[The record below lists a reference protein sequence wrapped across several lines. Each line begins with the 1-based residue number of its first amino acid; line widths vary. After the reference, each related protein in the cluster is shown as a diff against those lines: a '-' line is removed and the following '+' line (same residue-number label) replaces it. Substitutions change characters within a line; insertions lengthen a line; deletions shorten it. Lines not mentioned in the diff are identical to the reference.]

1 MFSLGVLLAM
11 CTGFMVKRRTKD
23 IDREMNETDQKKF
36 TAIDMKVNTVSGTEK
51 NKKQC
56 DTCDIN

>member
-1 MFSLGVLLAM
+1 M

-51 NKKQC
+51 N
-56 DTCDIN
+56 